1 MVSNYSIIKV
11 GEWAAIPAT
20 YEVLGQLL
28 IEMAPPL
35 VLSISQILLTFVQ
48 GLNTWLHFIPSAMS
62 LVPTRCLF
70 LMNGYNQ
77 HFQEQPLILDDS
89 EFDSPLHDPTML
101 IFQVFSSNQNQVQE
115 IPLLPYYSIEM
126 EFHWEVERGF

>member
-1 MVSNYSIIKV
+1 
-11 GEWAAIPAT
+11 
-20 YEVLGQLL
+20 
-28 IEMAPPL
+28 
-35 VLSISQILLTFVQ
+35 
-48 GLNTWLHFIPSAMS
+48 MS

-70 LMNGYNQ
+70 LMNGYK